1 MPTKIFLSVGRTSTD
16 RQEQFVSELE
26 KFIQSQ
32 DLVPL
37 TVGRTYFSSQ
47 QPLKAVADLMNETYG
62 TIVVA
67 FERLIIES
75 GVERRGSP
83 QQKPI
88 ANLTL
93 PTVWNQIEAAMA
105 YSKGHPLFMIVEEN
119 LKDEGLL
126 ERGYDWYVKRVTLE
140 RSALFDR
147 EFMGV
152 FADWKNRVVEFEKSA
167 KNNFSTPVEKHFG
180 ETAQPASNSEPA
192 PAPVA
197 KPSTAQAPT
206 NKFRILFLTANP
218 SDSSR
223 LRLDHESRAIDEALR
238 KAEFRDRFTFEQY
251 QAVRIKDLQECLLRF
266 KPHIVHFSGHGSSAG
281 QILLEDNNGNS
292 KPVSEYALGTLFS
305 VLKDNI
311 RVVVLNAC
319 YSEQQAKAIAQHI
332 DCVVG
337 MSDAVGDESA
347 VSFSASFYQALAYG
361 RDVQTAFELG
371 RVQIN
376 LESLDGPEVPRLL
389 APNSDP
395 KKVFFDLEERSTHA

>member
-126 ERGYDWYVKRVTLE
+126 ERGYDWYVKRVALE

-152 FADWKNRVVEFEKSA
+152 FADWKNRVVEFEKAA
-167 KNNFSTPVEKHFG
+167 KNNFSTPVEKAPV
-180 ETAQPASNSEPA
+180 EPVRPASKPEPTPA
-192 PAPVA
+192 PAAYVPKA
-197 KPSTAQAPT
+197 PAQI

-305 VLKDNI
+305 V
-311 RVVVLNAC
+311 
-319 YSEQQAKAIAQHI
+319 
-332 DCVVG
+332 
-337 MSDAVGDESA
+337 
-347 VSFSASFYQALAYG
+347 
-361 RDVQTAFELG
+361 
-371 RVQIN
+371 
-376 LESLDGPEVPRLL
+376 
-389 APNSDP
+389 
-395 KKVFFDLEERSTHA
+395 